1 MQKRTDIKTVCGAAA
16 LLAVMAVLL
25 AAFSLMGRVNVEEQP
40 LRDWSDGRFGWSYEV
55 MTNGEVRPYEPQFQ
69 EDEFTLALPE
79 GTTAV
84 RITRVMEE
92 EIPGAQ
98 LGWYSAGVCVEVFLD
113 GELLYTD
120 FGQAQR
126 GDDEFLRL
134 TQKDWEQNSR
144 KLSEDVKNA
153 RQVGIGLPSDYLGE
167 TLSVVS
173 YFPDGYEDLVPVY
186 PYLTSPEAYVAPIVV
201 KGLKDNFN
209 MTLYAILSVLIA
221 AMFLLDVRNSGGDSR
236 TLLLSLYFLMQF
248 LRAASVS
255 FSGFYSDLGPFLNTS
270 ILSRLYMAPLYLYL
284 ALRLKGRWRIPLS
297 GAVLLWSAYEAV
309 WWIAVMSKE
318 AGNADFIGPGSMV
331 VCLAVAA
338 ALGAESL
345 CRSKR
350 EGLNKK
356 MLFGYGLTATAVLAI
371 YLADRAI
378 VWDGLGNYLVGIWS
392 PLLQGNFDPAM
403 EPVNY
408 VISVMTIIAVILEF
422 IFRTMSTLQQNSVL
436 KDRARQTLESYNRL
450 LEREE
455 ATSAVRHEMRHHM
468 TALSGILQ
476 TGDIGRANRYVD
488 AVIGDLEQIPEGR
501 YSKNMLVNVIVGSY
515 LDQARAERIQEEHH
529 LNVPPEL
536 DIADEDLSVF
546 LSNMMQNALEAC
558 RRVEGT
564 KRRIKVDMHL
574 RGKFLFIQCV
584 NSAPAQEERKRRPGH
599 GYGLAAMRAVAE
611 KYNSVLV
618 AERTRDGFLVESD
631 FCLNR
636 QGMKKEES
644 QSP

>member
-1 MQKRTDIKTVCGAAA
+1 MRFKEGERMQKRADIKTVCGAAA
-16 LLAVMAVLL
+16 LLAVVAVLI
-25 AAFSLMGRVNVEEQP
+25 AAFSLMGRVGVEEEHFFH
-40 LRDWSDGRFGWSYEV
+40 DWANGRFGWSYEV
-55 MTNGEVRPYEPQFQ
+55 LVNGTARPYEPQFQ

-79 GTTAV
+79 GTTAM

-98 LGWYSAGVCVEVFLD
+98 LGWYSGDTCMEILLD

-120 FGQAQR
+120 FAQAQR
-126 GDDEFLRL
+126 GDDGFLRL
-134 TQKDWEQNSR
+134 TPEDWEQNRR
-144 KLSEDVKNA
+144 KLSGDA
-153 RQVGIGLPSDYLGE
+153 RQICVGLPSDYLGR
-167 TLSVVS
+167 TLSVVN
-173 YFPDGYEDLVPVY
+173 YFPDGYENPITVY
-186 PYLTSPEAYVAPIVV
+186 PYLTSQEAYVAPIVV
-201 KGLKDNFN
+201 KGLKDNFD

-236 TLLLSLYFLMQF
+236 TLLLSLYFLMLF

-255 FSGFYSDLGPFLNTS
+255 FSGFYSELGPFLNIS

-297 GAVLLWSAYEAV
+297 GAVLLWSAYEVV
-309 WWIAVMSKE
+309 WWIVVMRKE

-331 VCLAVAA
+331 VCLAVMA
-338 ALGAESL
+338 ALGVESF
-345 CRSKR
+345 CRDKK

-356 MLFGYGLTATAVLAI
+356 MLFGYGLTATAILAI
-371 YLADRAI
+371 FLTDRAI
-378 VWDGLGNYLVGIWS
+378 VWEGLGNYLVGIWS

-422 IFRTMSTLQQNSVL
+422 IFRTMRTLQQNSVL

-515 LDQARAERIQEEHH
+515 LDQARAEQIQEEHH

-558 RRVEGT
+558 RRVEGEE
-564 KRRIKVDMHL
+564 RRIKVDMHL

-584 NSAPAQEERKRRPGH
+584 NSAPTHEERKRRPGH

-618 AERTRDGFLVESD
+618 AEHTQDGFLVESD
-631 FCLNR
+631 FCLNS
-636 QGMKKEES
+636 QGTE
-644 QSP
+644 